1 MATNEATPTIELQPV
16 SDEAGKL
23 LVEMLRLTLALTCAH
38 CGASS
43 LAIDNDK
50 VQEVKRRINAEL
62 QLAYKRGREAL

>member
-1 MATNEATPTIELQPV
+1 MATNEKPTIELQPV

-38 CGASS
+38 CHSSS
-43 LAIDNDK
+43 LAIDNEK
-50 VQEVKRRINAEL
+50 VQTVKQRIADAL